1 MRVFTFSKIIVQI
14 AVILFI
20 GSFTI
25 LSQHNK
31 LQEDDK
37 NLIWNLIA
45 SNDQRFKDFLA
56 NPKKFEVQIIYTQ
69 INRDEKNFPSF
80 KSFTYNLDA
89 IKYFYPASTVK
100 LPATILSLEKI
111 NDLEIDGLNKFTH
124 LRIDS
129 VESWQTEVTA
139 DPSSEDGLPSVAN
152 YIKKILLVSD
162 NDAYNR
168 LYEFLGQKYLNEKL
182 WQKGLTDCRLVS
194 RLSISLTP
202 EQNACTNP
210 ITFFENDK
218 AIYSQPMICNDEHY
232 PNKLETIKKGIGFYR
247 NDSLI
252 NEPKDFSNS
261 NYISLQN
268 LHGILERLFFPEV
281 FDKQERF
288 NLTDEDYKFIY
299 KYMSMFPRESKY
311 PKYDPAEYWD
321 SYVKFFMFGD
331 KKDTLTG
338 EIRIFNKVGEAYG
351 YLIDNAYVVDFN
363 NNIEFLL
370 SAVIY
375 VNEDQIF
382 NDDKYE
388 YDQIGFPFLSN
399 LGAVIYNY
407 ELKRERKNLPN
418 LSKLRLDYSSED

>member
-1 MRVFTFSKIIVQI
+1 MAFFNFSGFIARAVSTIII
-14 AVILFI
+14 A
-20 GSFTI
+20 SFF
-25 LSQHNK
+25 LLGQQSKSN
-31 LQEDDK
+31 EPDY
-37 NLIWNLIA
+37 NLIWELIS
-45 SNDQRFKDFLA
+45 SNENCFKDYLA
-56 NPKKFEVQIIYTQ
+56 NPEKFEVQIIYTQ

-80 KSFTYNLDA
+80 RTFTYDLDA
-89 IKYFYPASTVK
+89 AKYFYPASTVK
-100 LPATILSLEKI
+100 LPAAILSLEKI
-111 NDLEIDGLNKFTH
+111 NELNLDGLNKFTH

-129 VESWQTEVTA
+129 VHSWQTAATT
-139 DPSSEDGLPSVAN
+139 DPTSENGLPSIAQ
-152 YIKKILLVSD
+152 YIKKIFLVSD

-168 LYEFLGQKYLNEKL
+168 LYEFLGQQYLNEKL
-182 WQKGLTDCRLVS
+182 WHKGLTDCRLVS

-210 ITFFENDK
+210 ISFYDGEEV
-218 AIYSQPMICNDEHY
+218 IYSQPMVCREEQY
-232 PNKLETIKKGIGFYR
+232 PNKLSKIKRGIGFYR

-268 LHGILERLFFPEV
+268 LHGILERLFFPEA

-299 KYMSMFPRESKY
+299 KYMAMFPRESEY
-311 PKYDPAEYWD
+311 PKYNSSEYWD

-331 KKDTLTG
+331 KKDSLSG
-338 EIRIFNKVGEAYG
+338 EIRIFNKVGDAYG
-351 YLIDNAYVVDFN
+351 YLIDNAYVVDFK

-375 VNEDQIF
+375 VNENQIF

-399 LGAVIYNY
+399 LGRVIYVY
-407 ELKRERKNLPN
+407 ELKRERKNIPD
-418 LSKLRLDYSSED
+418 LSNSKFDYSSED